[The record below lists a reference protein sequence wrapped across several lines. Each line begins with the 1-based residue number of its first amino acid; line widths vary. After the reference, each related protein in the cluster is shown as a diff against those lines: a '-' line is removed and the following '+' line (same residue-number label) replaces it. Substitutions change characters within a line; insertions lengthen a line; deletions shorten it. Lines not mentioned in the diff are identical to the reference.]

1 MKKLNNQSYVSY
13 VGRMNYGGAKFYR
26 FALFPLMLLMLLFV
40 PTRMVAQTD
49 YDTSVTFS
57 ALAGS
62 PEGMSEAENF
72 KKLFDGKK
80 TEGNSSKWCC
90 SFYGRAYV
98 IFEASKAGVPV
109 GYTITTGNDN
119 ETWGGRNPLSWKLYG
134 NNTGSDDAWELIDEV
149 SEDKVLKDKNY
160 ASYEFTCKCSTSYQY
175 FKWEISAIH
184 SGRTLQVG
192 EFKLKLQTCSHKN
205 TDGSDALGEVIENV
219 EPTCTE
225 HGYTT
230 HKCSL
235 CNSIVKVY
243 KDDVLKPHTLTHHAL
258 KDATCT
264 EAGNIEYWQ
273 CSVCNK
279 LFSDEA
285 TTKEI
290 TDATSLV
297 IPAKGHTFDREGN
310 CTVCHYKD
318 SRYALFNLE
327 GITDVTITDNDSY
340 PWKMLDL
347 NADGMSAVSSYF
359 TAESKGLMSN
369 NYGKG
374 HSTSE
379 IEVKFNVVKPILF
392 SFKYLISAKNSN
404 DVFITLNGKLLD
416 EIKGTEQKVYKS
428 ILNKGEYTLRLSYNI
443 FDLVGDGNKGA
454 DRAFIYDL
462 NTATTISDYVA
473 ELDATN
479 TKLTFKKITSN
490 NLESIDLS
498 RLVIVNDEPMVKDM
512 YDIETT
518 NIKNIVFDESFKT
531 YAPTSLE
538 HFFAGCSTLETIS
551 GLEYLNTEKVT
562 DMSSMFDGCQKLS
575 SLDLSK
581 FNTEKVTNMSG
592 MFYGCQK
599 LSSLDLSKFN
609 TEKVTYMSSMFEDC
623 QELSSLDLSN
633 FNTKEVKQM
642 KSMFLGC
649 SALTSLDLSNF
660 NTANV
665 MDMGNMFLNCSVL
678 SSLTLSNFNTE
689 KVESMGNLFEGCS
702 ALSSLDLSNFNTKK
716 VRYMASM
723 FRACSAL
730 TTIYVSDNFKT
741 GQVTNST
748 GMFYG
753 CKNLK
758 GYSDSK
764 TDHKYANCGTDG
776 YFTPG
781 CAYAE
786 YDLSS
791 ETLTFRYK
799 GVKPAEAYDLNVK
812 SNNPGWQAQKRKIK
826 KVVFDASFA
835 NARPT
840 SCCLWFAGCFYLTE
854 IEGIENLNT
863 EKVTNMGSMFSGC
876 FALTSLDV
884 SNFNTEKVT
893 YMSSMFEDCQ
903 ELSSLDLSKFNTANV
918 KNMEDMFKECRKL
931 SLLDLSNFNTERVK
945 DMSSMFSGCSTLQ
958 TIFASDKFVTD
969 QFFYGVGMFFDCKN
983 LKGFIDYISNTD
995 KDKDD
1000 NKYANYKTGYFTKLV
1015 GKNGEKKIG
1024 ATGETLATENLVLDD
1039 GKDFVAYDQ
1048 FAAKKASYSRDI
1060 PKGST
1065 WGTLCLPFAID
1076 QSQETECKFY
1086 RLTGIDN
1093 DNKCITLESCE
1104 GTEIPAGTPVLFKMN
1119 ENEQTL
1125 SISVQNAG
1133 IVKEPVAGTNVT
1145 KPEAE
1150 TASDVNLVGSF
1161 TKIGGNGNQGLD
1173 KNDYIIGK
1181 DKFWRVSDL
1190 DDGKG
1195 VGIKPMRAYIH
1206 PAYEYL
1212 ARAAM
1217 LSIGKGDG
1225 TTAID
1230 NLNAISNDAN
1240 AEYYDA
1246 NGRRTNGLQKG
1257 LNIVKRGSKTYKIM
1271 VK

>member
-1 MKKLNNQSYVSY
+1 MKKFTNQFNVSH
-13 VGRMNYGGAKFYR
+13 VDRMNYGGAKFYR

-205 TDGSDALGEVIENV
+205 TDGSDALGDVIKNV

-230 HKCSL
+230 QECSL

-243 KDDVLKPHTLTHHAL
+243 KDDVLKPHTLTHHEA
-258 KDATCT
+258 KAATCT

-285 TTKEI
+285 ATKEI
-290 TDATSLV
+290 MDATSLV

-327 GITDVTITDNDSY
+327 GITNVTIIDNDSY

-347 NADGMSAVSSYF
+347 NADGMSNVSSYF

-379 IEVKFNVVKPILF
+379 IEVKFNVEKPILF

-404 DVFITLNGKLLD
+404 YVFITLNGKLLD

-479 TKLTFKKITSN
+479 TKLTFKKITSD

-633 FNTKEVKQM
+633 FNTK
-642 KSMFLGC
+642 
-649 SALTSLDLSNF
+649 
-660 NTANV
+660 
-665 MDMGNMFLNCSVL
+665 
-678 SSLTLSNFNTE
+678 
-689 KVESMGNLFEGCS
+689 
-702 ALSSLDLSNFNTKK
+702 K

-730 TTIYVSDNFKT
+730 TTIYASDNFKT

-764 TDHKYANCGTDG
+764 TDHKKANCGTDG

-799 GVKPAEAYDLNVK
+799 GVKPAEAYDLNVE
-812 SNNPGWQAQKRKIK
+812 SNNPGWEAQKGNIK

-840 SCCLWFAGCFYLTE
+840 SCCRWFADCFYLTE
-854 IEGIENLNT
+854 IDGIENLNT
-863 EKVTNMGSMFSGC
+863 QNVTDMRDMFVC
-876 FALTSLDV
+876 CYALTSLDV
-884 SNFNTEKVT
+884 SNFNT
-893 YMSSMFEDCQ
+893 Q
-903 ELSSLDLSKFNTANV
+903 NV
-918 KNMEDMFKECRKL
+918 EDMTDMFLNCRKL
-931 SLLDLSNFNTERVK
+931 SLLDLSNFNTERVEY
-945 DMSSMFSGCSTLQ
+945 MSFMFSGCSTLQ
-958 TIFASDKFVTD
+958 TIFASDKFVTKQVFD
-969 QFFYGVGMFFDCKN
+969 GDGMFQGCKN
-983 LKGFIDYISNTD
+983 LKGFIDYIPDSD
-995 KDKDD
+995 RD
-1000 NKYANYKTGYFTKLV
+1000 NNEYANYKTGYFTKLV

-1060 PKGST
+1060 PERST
-1065 WGTLCLPFAID
+1065 WGTLCLPFAIV

-1093 DNKCITLESCE
+1093 DNECITLESCE
-1104 GTEIPAGTPVLFKMN
+1104 EGKIPAGTPVLFKMN
-1119 ENEQTL
+1119 KDEQTL

-1145 KPEAE
+1145 EPEAE

-1161 TKIGGNGNQGLD
+1161 TKIGGKDNKGLD

>member
-1 MKKLNNQSYVSY
+1 MKKFNNQSYGSY

-57 ALAGS
+57 ALAGN
-62 PEGMSEAENF
+62 PEGKSEAENF
-72 KKLFDGKK
+72 KKLFDDKK
-80 TEGNSSKWCC
+80 TLGNSSKWCC
-90 SFYGRAYV
+90 DFYDSANV
-98 IFEASKAGVPV
+98 IFKASKAGVPV

-119 ETWGGRNPLSWKLYG
+119 ETWGGRNPKSWKLYG
-134 NNTGSDDAWELIDEV
+134 NNTGSNDAWELIDEV

-160 ASYEFTCKCSTSYQY
+160 TSYDFPCKCSTSYQY
-175 FKWEISAIH
+175 FKWEISAVHGGDI
-184 SGRTLQVG
+184 LQVG
-192 EFKLKLQTCSHKN
+192 EFELKLQTCSHKN
-205 TDGSDALGEVIENV
+205 TDGSDALGDVINTV

-230 HKCSL
+230 HECSI

-243 KDDVLKPHTLTHHAL
+243 KKDDVLKPHTLTHHEL

-285 TTKEI
+285 TTIEI

-297 IPAKGHTFDREGN
+297 IPAKGHKFDREGN

-347 NADGMSAVSSYF
+347 NADGMSNVSSYF

-379 IEVKFNVVKPILF
+379 IIVKFNVEKPILF
-392 SFKYLISAKNSN
+392 SFKYLNSAKNSN
-404 DVFITLNGKLLD
+404 YVITLNGKLLD
-416 EIKGTEQKVYKS
+416 EIKRTEQKVYKS
-428 ILNKGEYTLRLSYNI
+428 ILNKGEYTLTLSYNI
-443 FDLVGDGNKGA
+443 FDFVDEDNKGA

-531 YAPTSLE
+531 YAPTSLSG
-538 HFFAGCSTLETIS
+538 FFNGCETLETIS
-551 GLEYLNTEKVT
+551 GLEYLNTANVKYMS
-562 DMSSMFDGCQKLS
+562 DMFRGCQNLS

-581 FNTEKVTNMSG
+581 FNTEKVTDMSG

-609 TEKVTYMSSMFEDC
+609 TEKVTYMSGMFEDC

-642 KSMFLGC
+642 NSMFLGC

-689 KVESMGNLFEGCS
+689 KVESMGKMFEGCS
-702 ALSSLDLSNFNTKK
+702 ALTSLDLSNFNTKK

-730 TTIYVSDNFKT
+730 TTIYASDNFKT

-764 TDHKYANCGTDG
+764 TDRKYANSGTDG

-786 YDLSS
+786 FDNATG
-791 ETLTFRYK
+791 TLTFRYK
-799 GVKPAEAYDLNVK
+799 GVKPAGAYDLNVK
-812 SNNPGWQAQKRKIK
+812 SNDPGWQAQKRNIK

-840 SCCLWFAGCFYLTE
+840 SCCLWFADCFYLTE

-863 EKVTNMGSMFSGC
+863 EKVTNMVSMFSGC
-876 FALTSLDV
+876 FALTS
-884 SNFNTEKVT
+884 
-893 YMSSMFEDCQ
+893 
-903 ELSSLDLSKFNTANV
+903 
-918 KNMEDMFKECRKL
+918 
-931 SLLDLSNFNTERVK
+931 LDLSNFNTERVK

-969 QFFYGVGMFFDCKN
+969 QGFYGVGMFFDCKN

-1060 PKGST
+1060 PERST
-1065 WGTLCLPFAID
+1065 WGTLCLPFAIV

-1093 DNKCITLESCE
+1093 ENECITLESCE
-1104 GTEIPAGTPVLFKMN
+1104 EGEIPAGTPVLFKMN
-1119 ENEQTL
+1119 KDEQTL
-1125 SISVQNAG
+1125 SISTKDAS
-1133 IVKEPVAGTNVT
+1133 IVKEPVAGTDVT
-1145 KPEAE
+1145 EPEAE

-1161 TKIGGNGNQGLD
+1161 TKIGGKDNKGLD

-1206 PAYEYL
+1206 PANEYL

>member
-1 MKKLNNQSYVSY
+1 M
-13 VGRMNYGGAKFYR
+13 GGAKFYR

-80 TEGNSSKWCC
+80 TEGTSSKWCC
-90 SFYGRAYV
+90 YFHGSANV
-98 IFEASKAGVPV
+98 IFKASKAGVPV

-119 ETWGGRNPLSWKLYG
+119 ETWGGRNPKSWKLYG

-184 SGRTLQVG
+184 GGDILQVG
-192 EFKLKLQTCSHKN
+192 EFELKLQTCSHKN
-205 TDGSDALGEVIENV
+205 ADGSDALGEVMETV

-290 TDATSLV
+290 TDAASLV
-297 IPAKGHTFDREGN
+297 IPAKGHKFDREGN
-310 CTVCHYKD
+310 CTVCQYKD

-347 NADGMSAVSSYF
+347 NADGMSNVSSYF
-359 TAESKGLMSN
+359 TAESKGLMSS
-369 NYGKG
+369 NYGTND
-374 HSTSE
+374 SRSE
-379 IEVKFNVVKPILF
+379 ISVKFHVEKPILF
-392 SFKYLISAKNSN
+392 SFKYLISAMNSN
-404 DVFITLNGKLLD
+404 YVFITLNGKRLGD
-416 EIKGTEQKVYKS
+416 IYGTDQKVYKS
-428 ILNKGEYTLRLSYNI
+428 ILNNGEYTLKLSYNTYP
-443 FDLVGDGNKGA
+443 FDEGSKGA

-479 TKLTFKKITSN
+479 TTLTFKKITSD

-512 YDIETT
+512 YDIETIK
-518 NIKNIVFDESFKT
+518 IKNIVFDESFKT
-531 YAPTSLE
+531 YAPTSLFS
-538 HFFAGCSTLETIS
+538 FFKDLTELETIKD
-551 GLEYLNTEKVT
+551 LKYLNTANVKYMS
-562 DMSSMFDGCQKLS
+562 DMFWGCQKLS

-581 FNTEKVTNMSG
+581 FNTEKVEG
-592 MFYGCQK
+592 MTSMFEECK
-599 LSSLDLSKFN
+599 NLSSLDLSKFN
-609 TEKVTYMSSMFEDC
+609 TEKVTDMRGMFYNC
-623 QELSSLDLSN
+623 STLTSLDLSN
-633 FNTKEVKQM
+633 FNTEKV
-642 KSMFLGC
+642 KSMMGMFFSC

-665 MDMGNMFLNCSVL
+665 MEMGNMFN
-678 SSLTLSNFNTE
+678 
-689 KVESMGNLFEGCS
+689 
-702 ALSSLDLSNFNTKK
+702 
-716 VRYMASM
+716 
-723 FRACSAL
+723 ACSAL
-730 TTIYVSDNFKT
+730 TTIYASDEF
-741 GQVTNST
+741 VTTKVEIGSD
-748 GMFYG
+748 MFSG
-753 CKNLK
+753 CTKLK

-786 YDLSS
+786 FDNATG
-791 ETLTFRYK
+791 TLTFRYK
-799 GVKPAEAYDLNVK
+799 GVKPAGAYDLNVE
-812 SNNPGWQAQKRKIK
+812 SNNPGWDAQRANIK

-840 SCCLWFAGCFYLTE
+840 SCCWWFGNCFYLTE
-854 IEGIENLNT
+854 IDGIENLNT
-863 EKVTNMGSMFSGC
+863 QNVTDMRDMFTC
-876 FALTSLDV
+876 CYALTSLDV
-884 SNFNTEKVT
+884 SNFNT
-893 YMSSMFEDCQ
+893 Q
-903 ELSSLDLSKFNTANV
+903 NV
-918 KNMEDMFKECRKL
+918 EDMTDMFLGCEGL
-931 SLLDLSNFNTERVK
+931 SLLDLSNFNTERVEN
-945 DMSSMFSGCSTLQ
+945 MSSMFSGCSTLQ

-969 QFFYGVGMFFDCKN
+969 QVFGGDDMFIGCEN
-983 LKGFIDYISNTD
+983 LKGFIDYISD
-995 KDKDD
+995 SGKDN

-1039 GKDFVAYDQ
+1039 GKDFVAYEP
-1048 FAAKKASYSRDI
+1048 FAAKAASYNRTI
-1060 PKGST
+1060 NPGTT
-1065 WGTLCLPFAID
+1065 WATLCLPFEVSLVNQNFRAFKLLSAD
-1076 QSQETECKFY
+1076 DVAETVE
-1086 RLTGIDN
+1086 
-1093 DNKCITLESCE
+1093 LE
-1104 GTEIPAGTPVLFKMN
+1104 EIETSIAAGTPVIIKMKDGAKS
-1119 ENEQTL
+1119 L
-1125 SISVQNAG
+1125 SISEADKAIAKDVQASETANGNYQLQGIYTQKVFDKVADNNCY
-1133 IVKEPVAGTNVT
+1133 IVKGNKLMNPAKLLENSSTT
-1145 KPEAE
+1145 Q
-1150 TASDVNLVGSF
+1150 VGSKPF
-1161 TKIGGNGNQGLD
+1161 RAYMVDKSSAPAAGARMFSIAIGG
-1173 KNDYIIGK
+1173 
-1181 DKFWRVSDL
+1181 
-1190 DDGKG
+1190 
-1195 VGIKPMRAYIH
+1195 
-1206 PAYEYL
+1206 
-1212 ARAAM
+1212 
-1217 LSIGKGDG
+1217 G

-1230 NLNAISNDAN
+1230 SLKTIADDKAVYYDLQGNRLNAP
-1240 AEYYDA
+1240 
-1246 NGRRTNGLQKG
+1246 QKG
-1257 LNIVKRGSKTYKIM
+1257 INIVKRNGKTMKVII
-1271 VK
+1271 K